1 MNKAS
6 KIVLGTVQLGL
17 DYGINN
23 QLGKPDLNNSF
34 EILQTA
40 YNSGISFLDT
50 AEAYGDAVDIIGKF
64 HAEKKVEFNIISKF
78 GSIKSETDLN
88 KNISETLTKLNQNSL
103 YAYLFHS
110 PSDIK
115 KLQTLPKLVSQLN
128 DLKSGGKIKKI
139 GISIY
144 TNDDFEQA
152 IKNPLI
158 ELIQFP
164 FNVFDNNNKRLE
176 ILKKAKDNG
185 KEVHCRSVFLQGLF
199 YKKPNEIPNKLTL
212 LIPYL
217 EVLNSISKKLNLTI
231 TELALNYALSNP
243 YIDKVLI
250 GVDSVNQLN
259 QNISNINFNL
269 TQSDFKLIDENINI
283 KEEELLYPYNWN

>member
-1 MNKAS
+1 LNKAS

-199 YKKPNEIPNKLTL
+199 YKKPNEIPNKLPP

>member
-1 MNKAS
+1 LNKAS

>member
-1 MNKAS
+1 M
-6 KIVLGTVQLGL
+6 GTVQLGL

-199 YKKPNEIPNKLTL
+199 YKKPNEIPNKLTP

>member
-199 YKKPNEIPNKLTL
+199 YKKPNEIPNKLPP